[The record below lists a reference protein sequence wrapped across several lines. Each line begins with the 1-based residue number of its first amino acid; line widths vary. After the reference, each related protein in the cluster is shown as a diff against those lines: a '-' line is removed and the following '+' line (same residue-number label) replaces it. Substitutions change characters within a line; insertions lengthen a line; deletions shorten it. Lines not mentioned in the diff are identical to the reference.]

1 MLATEKFTMRITP
14 EDRKNFAELKRLF
27 KRSSQSDAI
36 RYVVREAVKAFQAI
50 AEDEGKPT
58 KAKKSR

>member
-1 MLATEKFTMRITP
+1 MLANEKFTMRITP

-36 RYVVREAVKAFQAI
+36 RFVVSETLKAFSQL
-50 AEDEGKPT
+50 EKP
-58 KAKKSR
+58 R